1 MFTFSLF
8 HLLFK
13 QRHWEESVISERAE
27 KKFGKIAT
35 RGNNAVL
42 NIAYIK
48 SFSISKYIYIYLK
61 QMNVP
66 NMY

>member
-1 MFTFSLF
+1 M
-8 HLLFK
+8 
-13 QRHWEESVISERAE
+13 ISERAE

-35 RGNNAVL
+35 RGNSAVL